1 MIYGANI
8 YMYIYTALQ
17 SFPRTRF
24 LSNEGRKNR
33 WRPIEYPSIFLGE
46 GIFFQGWRFVR
57 VRGRARE
64 KRLMKDRSRMMKS
77 LFVFIELFDRKQN
90 SRGKVV
96 AIHIFLVASRW
107 TSSC

>member
-1 MIYGANI
+1 M
-8 YMYIYTALQ
+8 
-17 SFPRTRF
+17 
-24 LSNEGRKNR
+24 
-33 WRPIEYPSIFLGE
+33 
-46 GIFFQGWRFVR
+46 R